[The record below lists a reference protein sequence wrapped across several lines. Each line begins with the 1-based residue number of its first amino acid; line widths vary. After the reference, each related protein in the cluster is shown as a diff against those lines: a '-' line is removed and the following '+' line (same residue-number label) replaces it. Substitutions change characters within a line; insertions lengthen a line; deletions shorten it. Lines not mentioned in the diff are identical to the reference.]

1 MFFGN
6 KKAEYAKTIEALTHE
21 KNEWALRASRAEEE
35 NDRLKQE
42 KSVEEKKEKAN
53 GMKRTLVDMLIG
65 GCTGNIELIQHD
77 FSGSV
82 EGLQKMQLHM
92 HSSSL
97 GSRESLSAV
106 SANIRMLI
114 DSINESNAGVERL
127 TNGIND
133 VSSLMMLINDI
144 ADQTNLLAL
153 NAAIEAARAGEHGRG
168 FAVVAD
174 EVRKLAE
181 RTQKATKEVEITIHT
196 LKQESSNIQESSEEM
211 TKVADESERLT
222 SDFEV
227 TLQRFSED
235 GEKIAVSIDEI
246 LDRTFIGLV
255 KLDHLLFKT
264 NAYVSI
270 LHEDGAAR
278 FSDHKSCRLG
288 KWYDT
293 GVGKER
299 FSGAPSYKAIE
310 RPHYQVHHNILEA
323 VECLKTGVCDE
334 PEKILKHFQ
343 AAEAASGEL
352 FVLLDRLPMEHG
364 EKR

>member
-6 KKAEYAKTIEALTHE
+6 KKGEYEARIKT
-21 KNEWALRASRAEEE
+21 LRDENADLMLKLVRLEEE
-35 NDRLKQE
+35 TTFLRQEASEDEKQR
-42 KSVEEKKEKAN
+42 KAN
-53 GMKRTLVDMLIG
+53 ALKTALVDMLVG
-65 GCTGNIELIQHD
+65 GCGGNISLIQND

-82 EGLQKMQLHM
+82 EGLQKMQEHVK
-92 HSSSL
+92 SSSL

-106 SANIRMLI
+106 SANIRTLI
-114 DSINESNAGVERL
+114 ESINESNAGVERL
-127 TNGIND
+127 TGGIDD

-181 RTQKATKEVEITIHT
+181 RTQKATKEVEITIHS

-211 TKVADESERLT
+211 TKVADTSERLT
-222 SDFEV
+222 ANFEV
-227 TLQRFSED
+227 TLQRFADD
-235 GEKIAVSIDEI
+235 GEMISLSIDKI
-246 LDRTFIGLV
+246 LDKTFIGLV

-264 NAYVSI
+264 NAYISI
-270 LHEDGAAR
+270 LHEDASAH
-278 FSDHKSCRLG
+278 FSDHRSCRLG

-293 GVGKER
+293 GIGKER
-299 FSGAPSYKAIE
+299 FSHTQSYKAIE
-310 RPHYQVHHNILEA
+310 KPHHQVHHNILEA
-323 VECLKTGVCDE
+323 VECLKTGLCHE
-334 PEKILKHFQ
+334 SEKILSRFQ

-352 FVLLDRLPMEHG
+352 FVLLDRLPFEH
-364 EKR
+364 